1 MLKNYYKKIR
11 KKQDNDVDPDVTQ
24 LECNNNKYYAS
35 VFRYIQIY
43 IDDGFSN
50 RFSTFQDQI
59 TANMRYTTFHSNSHL
74 GSKSWFQL

>member
-11 KKQDNDVDPDVTQ
+11 KKQDNDVDPDVAQ

-35 VFRYIQIY
+35 AFRYIQIY
-43 IDDGFSN
+43 INDGFSN
-50 RFSTFQDQI
+50 RFSTFQI
-59 TANMRYTTFHSNSHL
+59 TANMRYTAFHSNSHL

>member
-35 VFRYIQIY
+35 VFRYI
-43 IDDGFSN
+43 
-50 RFSTFQDQI
+50 
-59 TANMRYTTFHSNSHL
+59 
-74 GSKSWFQL
+74 